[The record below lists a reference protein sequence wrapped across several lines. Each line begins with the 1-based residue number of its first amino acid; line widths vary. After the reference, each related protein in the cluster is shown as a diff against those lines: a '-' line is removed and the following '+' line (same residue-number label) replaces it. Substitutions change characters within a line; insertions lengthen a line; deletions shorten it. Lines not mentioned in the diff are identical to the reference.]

1 MKAKR
6 LEEIIKIIE
15 TEDVYTQEGLLN
27 SLKSKGYNVTQATVS
42 RDIKSLDLV
51 KVMTEDG
58 KYRYR
63 KQDSIKIQKSESKF
77 KSVFLEAVIK
87 VDYAMNIVVLKC
99 HTGMGNA
106 ACAAIDMME
115 HNEVVGTL
123 AGDDTVFILLK
134 DCDEAIKFSEKIRKM
149 LGL

>member
-15 TEDVYTQEGLLN
+15 TEDVCTQEGLLN
-27 SLKSKGYNVTQATVS
+27 SLKEKGYDVTQATVS

-51 KVMTEDG
+51 KVMTEEG
-58 KYRYR
+58 KYRYKR
-63 KQDSIKIQKSESKF
+63 QESIKMQKSESKF

-106 ACAAIDMME
+106 ACAAIDLME

-134 DCDEAIKFSEKIRKM
+134 DCDEAIKFSEKIKMM